1 MKTARRLNVARKM
14 SGKDALRTKSRCER
28 FSIDTAVHESSQYR
42 HGSEID
48 EIISYIARH
57 NPRAAADVAAAIEKT
72 IASAARRP
80 ASAPVVYADDVRAKM
95 VGRYQYRVF
104 YAVRGDELL
113 VRNVRSTRRRRP

>member
-1 MKTARRLNVARKM
+1 MKVRYT
-14 SGKDALRTKSRCER
+14 
-28 FSIDTAVHESSQYR
+28 DTALA
-42 HGSEID
+42 EID
-48 EIISYIARH
+48 EIISYIARD

-113 VRNVRSTRRRRP
+113 VRNVRSTRRRRPREEQQ